1 MGLRSWIPWK
11 GADIGYGLFS
21 KILWPRASAVAF
33 VVEDNKI
40 LVVDTGE
47 YLMLPGGGLEYGETF
62 DEAAERETL
71 EETGYRVEVKQ
82 KLCERINS
90 VGGVEVVYDAEI
102 LESEQFNE
110 GTWEG
115 KPVWIGLDEAEDR
128 TWRHNRDVKA
138 VLDAKQS

>member
-1 MGLRSWIPWK
+1 MGLRSWIAWK

-33 VVEDNKI
+33 VVEQNEI
-40 LVVDTGE
+40 LAVDTGE

-102 LESEQFNE
+102 LESEQLNE

-115 KPVWIGLDEAEDR
+115 KPVWIGLDEIEDR